1 MRISDQKL
9 RADRLVFYA
18 QDVSRL
24 DGELDGFLEFSG
36 ARCAVLVDKEGH
48 LVTRRGE
55 AASSNMESLSALVAG
70 TFAATRQM
78 AHLLGEEAFANMSHQ
93 GARQSIQ
100 VSMVGERT
108 LLAIVWDERTNLGLV
123 RFYAQ
128 ETIKRLER
136 IFQDIAARPP
146 SAAPEVGLS
155 DGYSKE
161 ATAALDDLF

>member
-18 QDVSRL
+18 KDVDRL
-24 DGELDGFLEFSG
+24 DNELDGFLELAG
-36 ARCAVLVDKEGH
+36 ARCALLIDREGH

-55 AASSNMESLSALVAG
+55 AASDQIDSLSALTAG
-70 TFAATRQM
+70 SFAATRET
-78 AHLLGEEAFANMSHQ
+78 AHLLGEEEFTTLSHQ

-100 VSMVGERT
+100 ITLVGERT

-128 ETIKRLER
+128 ETTRRLEQVFAE
-136 IFQDIAARPP
+136 INQRP
-146 SAAPEVGLS
+146 AGNDGLS
-155 DGYSKE
+155 DDYSKE

>member
-1 MRISDQKL
+1 MRISDEKL
-9 RADRLVFYA
+9 RSDRLVFYA
-18 QDVSRL
+18 QDVARL
-24 DGELDGFLEFSG
+24 DGELDGFLEYSS
-36 ARCAVLVDKEGH
+36 ARCAILIDREGH

-55 AASSNMESLSALVAG
+55 AASASMESLSALVAG
-70 TFAATRQM
+70 TFAANRQV
-78 AHLLGEEAFANMSHQ
+78 AQLLGEEAFATMSHQ

-100 VSMVGERT
+100 VSMVGART

-128 ETIKRLER
+128 ETIKRLDR
-136 IFQDIAARPP
+136 IFEEMAAR
-146 SAAPEVGLS
+146 APGEVAGEGLS

>member
-18 QDVSRL
+18 RDVDRL
-24 DGELDGFLEFSG
+24 DNELDGFLELSG
-36 ARCAVLVDKEGH
+36 AKCAMLIDREGH

-55 AASSNMESLSALVAG
+55 AVAESIDSLSALTAG
-70 TFAATRQM
+70 SFAATRET
-78 AHLLGEEAFANMSHQ
+78 AHLLGEEEFTTLSHQ
-93 GARQSIQ
+93 GTRQSIQ
-100 VSMVGERT
+100 ITLVGQRT

-128 ETIKRLER
+128 ETTTRLEQV
-136 IFQDIAARPP
+136 FAEMSDRPEGD
-146 SAAPEVGLS
+146 AGLS
-155 DGYSKE
+155 DDYTKE

>member
-36 ARCAVLVDKEGH
+36 ARCAVLVDKEG
-48 LVTRRGE
+48 
-55 AASSNMESLSALVAG
+55 
-70 TFAATRQM
+70 
-78 AHLLGEEAFANMSHQ
+78 HLLGEEAFANMSHQ